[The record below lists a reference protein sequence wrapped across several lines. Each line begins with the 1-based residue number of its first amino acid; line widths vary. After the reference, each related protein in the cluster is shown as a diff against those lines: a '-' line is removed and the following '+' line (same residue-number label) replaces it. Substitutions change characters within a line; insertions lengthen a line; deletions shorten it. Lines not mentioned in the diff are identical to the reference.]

1 MMNSSW
7 LICPVCGG
15 KTRDQIRKDTVLIN
29 YPLYCPKCKQ
39 TTLINVNELNTT
51 VLKEITTDFYFP
63 EFLFGDFFYVFY
75 IFGKCIYM
83 VKLLYNSA
91 KYGTIIKKVK
101 YFCILLI

>member
-51 VLKEITTDFYFP
+51 VIKEPNTKP
-63 EFLFGDFFYVFY
+63 LLF
-75 IFGKCIYM
+75 
-83 VKLLYNSA
+83 NSDDLRLRCRC
-91 KYGTIIKKVK
+91 G
-101 YFCILLI
+101 

>member
-39 TTLINVNELNTT
+39 TTLINVNEWNAFVVCTHIDKSHIHKAGRSGKALSPR
-51 VLKEITTDFYFP
+51 FYMLCSFRYLP
-63 EFLFGDFFYVFY
+63 GA
-75 IFGKCIYM
+75 
-83 VKLLYNSA
+83 SA
-91 KYGTIIKKVK
+91 
-101 YFCILLI
+101 L

>member
-51 VLKEITTDFYFP
+51 VIKEPDAKMIIDEIFSRLSALS
-63 EFLFGDFFYVFY
+63 FL
-75 IFGKCIYM
+75 IFR
-83 VKLLYNSA
+83 N
-91 KYGTIIKKVK
+91 KYSKHKTVAI
-101 YFCILLI
+101 